1 MERVILHSDI
11 NACYANIE
19 LLHRPALREK
29 AVVVGG
35 DQEARHGIVLAKS
48 ELAKKYKIKTGMVLW
63 QAKQACPE
71 LVVLPPNYKLYI
83 RFARMAREIYAEY
96 TDQTEPFGLDE
107 SWLDV
112 TDSAGLFG
120 DGLGIAEEIRRRF
133 KKELGITVSI
143 GVSFN
148 KIFAKLG
155 SDMRKP
161 DAVTAVTRG
170 GFKETVWGLPASDLL
185 YIGPATERKL
195 AALGIMTIGDV
206 ARCDPSILRHLLG
219 KPGEILSV
227 FARGEDETPV
237 ARAGGGDSF
246 IKSIGNSVTCPRD
259 LCQAEEVR
267 MVMLALAESVAERLR
282 DGGFE
287 CRGASIYIRDNE
299 LASIERQCLLPRPT
313 CLASELIDAGMR
325 LFKNN
330 YAWRKPIRSVGIRGF
345 DLVRGRGAAQLSMLV
360 DEQRRDKRIAIEN
373 MVDEIRDRWGYFSIQ
388 RASALQDTRI
398 AGIDAKH
405 DNTIHPVGYFTAG
418 SGHSIG
424 AGIK

>member
-11 NACYANIE
+11 NACYVSIE
-19 LLHRPALREK
+19 LLHRPALRGK

-35 DQEARHGIVLAKS
+35 DPEARHGIVLAKS
-48 ELAKKYKIKTGMVLW
+48 ELAKKHKIKTGMVLW
-63 QAKQACPE
+63 QAKQACPG
-71 LVVLPPNYKLYI
+71 LIVLPPNYKLYI

-112 TDSAGLFG
+112 TGSAGLFG
-120 DGLGIAEEIRRRF
+120 GGVGIAEEIRARF
-133 KKELGITVSI
+133 KKELGITVSV

-161 DAVTAVTRG
+161 DAVTAVTRE
-170 GFKETVWGLPASDLL
+170 GFRDTVWGLPASDLL

-206 ARCDPSILRHLLG
+206 ARCDPGILRHLLG

-237 ARAGGGDSF
+237 ARMGGGGDGL

-259 LCQAEEVR
+259 LEHAGEVR

-287 CRGASIYIRDNE
+287 CRGASIYVRDKD
-299 LASIERQCLLPRPT
+299 LLSTERQCLLPRPT
-313 CLASELIDAGMR
+313 CLASELADAGMR
-325 LFKNN
+325 LFTNS
-330 YAWRKPIRSVGIRGF
+330 YAWHKPIRSVGIRGF
-345 DLVRGRGAAQLSMLV
+345 DLILGHGAAQLSMLV
-360 DEQRRDKRIAIEN
+360 DERRRDKRMAIEST
-373 MVDEIRDRWGYFSIQ
+373 VDDIRERWGHFSIQ

-405 DNTIHPVGYFTAG
+405 DHTIHPVGYFNN
-418 SGHSIG
+418 
-424 AGIK
+424 

>member
-35 DQEARHGIVLAKS
+35 DQAARHGIVLAKS

-63 QAKQACPE
+63 QAKQACPN
-71 LVVLPPNYKLYI
+71 LIVLPPNYKLYL

-112 TDSAGLFG
+112 TGSASLFG
-120 DGLGIAEEIRRRF
+120 DGMGIADEIRARF

-161 DAVTAVTRG
+161 DAVTAVTRE
-170 GFKETVWGLPASDLL
+170 GFKETVWSLPASDLL

-195 AALGIMTIGDV
+195 SSIGVMTIGDV
-206 ARCDPSILRHLLG
+206 ARCEPSVLRHLLG
-219 KPGEILSV
+219 KPGEILSI

-237 ARAGGGDSF
+237 ARMCDGDGL

-259 LCQAEEVR
+259 LVHAEEVR
-267 MVMLALAESVAERLR
+267 MVMLALAESVAERMR

-287 CRGASIYIRDNE
+287 CRGASISIRDKD
-299 LASIERQCLLPRPT
+299 LLSAERQCLLPRPT
-313 CLASELIDAGMR
+313 CLASELVDAGMR

-345 DLVRGRGAAQLSMLV
+345 DLVQGRGAAQLSMLV
-360 DEQRRDKRIAIEN
+360 DERRRDKRIAIEN
-373 MVDEIRDRWGYFSIQ
+373 TVDEIRERWGHFSVQ
-388 RASALQDTRI
+388 RASALQDARL

-405 DNTIHPVGYFTAG
+405 DNTIHPVGYFASG
-418 SGHSIG
+418 SGYSIG
-424 AGIK
+424 RL